1 MAKAKRRFYDKSVF
15 PDGAI
20 LEMVIWE
27 LPQPD
32 SERPHGL
39 KYSLYYGKNG
49 IRIVGYDNE
58 KGKGDHRH
66 YRGVEGPYEFLSP
79 QKLITDFLSDVERH
93 RRRR

>member
-1 MAKAKRRFYDKSVF
+1 MAKARRRFYDKSIF

-32 SERPHGL
+32 AERPHGL

-49 IRIVGYDNE
+49 IRIIGYDNE

-66 YRGVEGPYEFLSP
+66 YLGIEEAYFFISP
-79 QKLITDFLSDVERH
+79 QNLVQDFLSDVERH
-93 RRRR
+93 RRQR